1 MSKLKKRILALGMAL
16 VMTLTMIPVFASAA
30 LADEAPTAIKVE
42 LTVSNQGELAKAND
56 DTVMGQKEV
65 TVTDLNEDGKFT
77 FDEALVAAHAA
88 YNSPD
93 GYTVSSGTVKKLW
106 GVETTNTLFFTN
118 GKGLSEGVTADTIQ
132 DGDVLLASINK
143 DNTYWSDWYTEFDQQ
158 SVEATYGDDVT
169 LVLTGY
175 QGMMSYMSPE
185 MAPVAGVTIKT
196 ADGAVLGTTDESG
209 AVTFQTPAAGEY
221 IVTAEGTV
229 EGTVADWNLMNYKT
243 MDGTVDGTA
252 FVKYDWTTYDTFV
265 AYTDEDYGD
274 GPYPADEV
282 KFIPMF
288 DDEGEDT
295 EWESLHYLKSNQLLA
310 DCPIMAT
317 ASKLTVITP
326 LERVLAAIGELSNDP
341 RDFTAADK
349 EKVEAIQAAYEA
361 LSAEDQATVDSTFNH
376 PSGDGQSYGRVL
388 EAALWA
394 VRSFDTDTSTLLAD
408 GTYTTVTSESS
419 KGKSDSSRVRNW
431 WVESVEVAGGKATAK
446 IYVTSGAATASKV
459 TSYPTVWLGGESY
472 AIDSNH
478 YYYIPVDLNG
488 TNYFGGVSSSMP
500 RPIMYALNVEIAEPV
515 GISNITNNTGMF
527 NAVSASYMMN
537 ADGSATLTMALSGT
551 GYKELYKGTFDQ
563 AVANGDGTADKGN
576 DRWIHGYTNAA
587 GKLEFQIPIAA
598 DEIGKVI
605 PLVAVSNSYYTK
617 YLNGQN
623 DLARAFYP
631 RQIELD
637 TTTPALETGDADY
650 YETFAVTNNVSM
662 FSVASARMHIVG
674 GPNSNGYK
682 KDLEITMGSTSFGK
696 VALSKARKADDEEQ
710 YDIVEKVVV
719 LPVEWNKMGGETVTS
734 VLADGER
741 VTTSWWSNKN
751 ADWYERDMTL
761 DAANKTLVFDTTIKA
776 VDVLD
781 QYYDSTKTLE
791 EMKADIQAAITS
803 GDLKVTP
810 GLVDDMIEVIYV
822 QYRDEKT
829 DFYCMATKVLWDT
842 LSDEEKEKVEEY
854 DYYGADTGDASK
866 DDTLNQDEIGKNE
879 ILVVSFGTSFN
890 DSRIAT
896 IGGIEKA
903 IAEAYPDW
911 SVRRAFTAQI
921 IINHIQSREGAI
933 IDNVEQALERAVA
946 NNVETLIV
954 QPTHLMHGAEY
965 DELVEALEPYQ
976 DKMTIIVAEPLLGE
990 VGADATIINDD
1001 KMAVAEAIVAA
1012 ACKDAGYTDAAAAAA
1027 DGAAIVLM
1035 GHGTEHVANITY
1047 EQMQT
1052 AMNKLGYANVFIG
1065 TVEGLPESTECSN
1078 VIAAVKAAGYKKVFL
1093 RPLMVVAGD
1102 HANNDMADP
1111 EDEESWVS
1119 QFTADGSFTSI
1130 TAQIAGLGEIPA
1142 VQQIY
1147 VSHVTAVMV
1156 EKIADDIEDLPAADD
1171 ITLDDYEDIMAVKD
1185 AFDALSDED
1194 KAKIDPDA
1202 VKDLKLAAATVENLK
1217 AQEDIAELEE
1227 QIAALKEQL
1236 AKTPGWH
1243 TNDDGSKYYN
1253 DANGEK
1259 VKGWLKD
1266 NDKWYFMD
1274 KETGIMATGWVKDG
1288 SWYFMKEDGT
1298 MATGWVKDG
1307 DTWYYMNT
1315 SGAMQTGWLKDGNT
1329 WYYLKSSGAMAANEW
1344 CGGYWLNANGS
1355 WTYQPKGSWKQ
1366 NSTGWWFGD
1375 TSGWYAKSTTQKID
1389 GVDYTFN
1396 AAGYWVQ

>member
-1 MSKLKKRILALGMAL
+1 
-16 VMTLTMIPVFASAA
+16 MTFTMIPMFGSLAFAAE
-30 LADEAPTAIKVE
+30 ADHATVYM
-42 LTVSNQGELAKAND
+42 TVSFKGELAKAND
-56 DTVMGQKEV
+56 GSPMAWKEV
-65 TVTDLNEDGKFT
+65 TVTDINEDGEYSYH
-77 FDEALVAAHAA
+77 EALTAAHAA
-88 YNSPD
+88 YNSAD
-93 GYTVSSGTVKKLW
+93 GYGAATSTYGAYVTKLW
-106 GVETTNTLFFTN
+106 GVETSNTLFFLNDVPIKNDVETD
-118 GKGLSEGVTADTIQ
+118 KVA
-132 DGDVLLASINK
+132 DGDYLLASVNA
-143 DNTYWSDWYTEFDQQ
+143 DDAYYSDYFTTFGSTGITVTTGAD
-158 SVEATYGDDVT
+158 VAVT
-169 LVLTGY
+169 LSGY
-175 QGMMSYMSPE
+175 MGMGLDPT
-185 MAPVAGVTIKT
+185 ATPVKGAALGYFKEDGTFVDLSKVT
-196 ADGAVLGTTDESG
+196 D
-209 AVTFQTPAAGEY
+209 
-221 IVTAEGTV
+221 AEGKATISFS
-229 EGTVADWNLMNYKT
+229 EPGTYYLTASGSVPDSLVTNWNIYSLASGGGAPFGWI
-243 MDGTVDGTA
+243 D
-252 FVKYDWTTYDTFV
+252 YDTYDSYV
-265 AYTDEDYGD
+265 AYTEKDYGE

-282 KFIPMF
+282 KYMDFY
-288 DDEGEDT
+288 DWKDLDEEELET
-295 EWESLHYLKSNQLLA
+295 VHALASNQFITTSPTIA
-310 DCPIMAT
+310 PCM
-317 ASKLTVITP
+317 TVVVKAP
-326 LERVLAAIGELSNDP
+326 VDFVLDEIGKLSNDP

-349 EKVEAIQAAYEA
+349 EKVEAVQAAYEA
-361 LSAEDQATVDSTFNH
+361 LNAEDQAKVDSTFNH

-388 EAALWA
+388 EAAVWA
-394 VRSFDTDTSTLLAD
+394 VRSYDTDTKTTLAD
-408 GTYTTVTSESS
+408 GTYTTMTSMSD

-431 WVESVEVAGGKATAK
+431 WVESVVVENGQATAYIYVNSKTTPDGSKLTSYPSIWAGGKSIERDADNN
-446 IYVTSGAATASKV
+446 
-459 TSYPTVWLGGESY
+459 Y
-472 AIDSNH
+472 A
-478 YYYIPVDLNG
+478 IPVDLNG
-488 TNYFGGVSSSMP
+488 TTYFGGVSSSMP
-500 RPIMYALNVEIAEPV
+500 RPIMYALEVEIAEPV
-515 GISNITNNTGMF
+515 VIPEANITNNTGMF
-527 NAVSASYMMN
+527 KAVSASYMMN
-537 ADGSATLTMALSGT
+537 EDGSATLTFALSGT
-551 GYKELYKGTFDQ
+551 GYKELFKGTYEQ

-576 DRWIHGYTNAA
+576 DSWIHGYTNAA
-587 GKLEFQIPIAA
+587 GKLEFQIPIKA
-598 DEIGKVI
+598 DEIGTVV
-605 PLVAVSNSYYTK
+605 PLVAVSNSYYTN
-617 YLNGQN
+617 YLNDKN
-623 DLARAFYP
+623 VLARAFYP
-631 RQIELD
+631 RQLQLD
-637 TTTPALETGDADY
+637 TDEATLVTGDF
-650 YETFAVTNNVSM
+650 ESSKKIAVTNNVSM
-662 FSVASARMHIVG
+662 FRPAAEATLETVG
-674 GPNSNGYK
+674 GPNSNNYK
-682 KDLEITMGSTSFGK
+682 AELVLPMTTASMDAVFVGVPAEAEAAEKTIAFDSETSTFTIPVKWVETFGQPETLVTLCDGKPFVLSFHSASNGK
-696 VALSKARKADDEEQ
+696 WYGRTATLDEEA
-710 YDIVEKVVV
+710 
-719 LPVEWNKMGGETVTS
+719 G
-734 VLADGER
+734 
-741 VTTSWWSNKN
+741 
-751 ADWYERDMTL
+751 
-761 DAANKTLVFDTTIKA
+761 TLVFDPWIDPAPAQSVDEMIAKIQSQVFTETTYADCEAAKA
-776 VDVLD
+776 
-781 QYYDSTKTLE
+781 
-791 EMKADIQAAITS
+791 A
-803 GDLKVTP
+803 
-810 GLVDDMIEVIYV
+810 
-822 QYRDEKT
+822 
-829 DFYCMATKVLWDT
+829 WDA
-842 LSDEEKEKVEEY
+842 LSDAEKALVEEY
-854 DYYGADTGDASK
+854 DYFGLDTGDASK
-866 DDTLNQDEIGKNE
+866 DDPLNQDEIGKNE

-890 DSRIAT
+890 DSRVAT
-896 IGGIEKA
+896 IGGVEKA

-921 IINHIQSREGAI
+921 IINHVYARDGEK
-933 IDNVEQALERAVA
+933 IDNVQQALERAVA

-976 DKMTIIVAEPLLGE
+976 DKITIIVAEPLLGE

-1259 VKGWLKD
+1259 VKGWLSDGGKWYFMDKETGIMQTGWVKD
-1266 NDKWYFMD
+1266 GKWYFMD

-1288 SWYFMKEDGT
+1288 E
-1298 MATGWVKDG
+1298 
-1307 DTWYYMNT
+1307 TWYYMNT

-1329 WYYLKSSGAMAANEW
+1329 WYYLKSSGAMAASEW
-1344 CGGYWLNANGS
+1344 CEGYWLNANGS

-1389 GVDYTFN
+1389 GVEYTFN